1 MTDSRQARW
10 VVGGL
15 EGGISAVRVPE
26 APGLVYRDQS
36 GRWSLSRAGIGA
48 EGPGQPKLGGP
59 LQGKWLWDTR
69 RHGQWASVAVSLPL

>member
-10 VVGGL
+10 VVRGL
-15 EGGISAVRVPE
+15 EGGISAMRVPE

-48 EGPGQPKLGGP
+48 EGPKLGGP
-59 LQGKWLWDTR
+59 LQGRCLWDTG
-69 RHGQWASVAVSLPL
+69 RHGQWALVAVSLPL